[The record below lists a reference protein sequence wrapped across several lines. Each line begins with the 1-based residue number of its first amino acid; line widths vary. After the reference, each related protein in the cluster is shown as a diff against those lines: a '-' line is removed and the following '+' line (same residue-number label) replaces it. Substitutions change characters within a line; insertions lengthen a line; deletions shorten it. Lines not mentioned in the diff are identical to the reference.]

1 MKRAARPGES
11 ESESDDEGEDALER
25 RALAESRAAS
35 SGGAALRQVTSARAV
50 AASDRAGLER
60 ACKSIVAA
68 MRLLSSKAGT
78 CGKRTTRS
86 WASFMISWAMRKQP
100 HARG

>member
-35 SGGAALRQVTSARAV
+35 SGGAALRQVTSARPGTKTEGMAGAV
-50 AASDRAGLER
+50 TALE
-60 ACKSIVAA
+60 
-68 MRLLSSKAGT
+68 
-78 CGKRTTRS
+78 
-86 WASFMISWAMRKQP
+86 Q
-100 HARG
+100 